1 MVVGVQ
7 SEVLKID
14 IDAEDFDH
22 RAMLKMLEL
31 HFNYNT
37 RFFKT
42 KNGVHVVVFDL
53 PSLEPLRMMY
63 CDDPKRL
70 ECDRHRHV
78 TNVLYSIKVTK
89 DEVSMEEEVTIW
101 EAIDHLNELKKKLRR
116 VRRVKK

>member
-7 SEVLKID
+7 SEILKID
-14 IDAEDFDH
+14 IDADEFDH

-31 HFNYNT
+31 HFNYTT

-53 PSLEPLRMMY
+53 PSLESLRMLY

-70 ECDRHRHV
+70 ECDRYRHV
-78 TNVLYSIKVTK
+78 TNVLYTIKLTSSEKSV
-89 DEVSMEEEVTIW
+89 EEEVTVW
-101 EAIDHLNELKKKLRR
+101 EAIEHLKELKRL
-116 VRRVKK
+116 RRVKK